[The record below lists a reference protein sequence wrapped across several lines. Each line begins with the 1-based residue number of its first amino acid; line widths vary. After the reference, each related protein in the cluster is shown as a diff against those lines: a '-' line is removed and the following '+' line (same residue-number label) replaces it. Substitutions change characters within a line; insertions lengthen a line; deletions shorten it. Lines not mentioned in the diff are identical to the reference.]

1 MGLRHH
7 LAGFHKLQ
15 VASQGRLYLK
25 IFTINSTE
33 EKVMLSL
40 HVYLSFLF
48 YSLLTQV
55 LGSQLILGT
64 LLICDSV
71 LLSVKWGLLLE

>member
-1 MGLRHH
+1 
-7 LAGFHKLQ
+7 
-15 VASQGRLYLK
+15 
-25 IFTINSTE
+25 
-33 EKVMLSL
+33 MLSL

-71 LLSVKWGLLLE
+71 LPSVKWGLLLERTSLYLSPTGS